1 VRDVYGERN
10 LVRRLRLALEVLIV
24 ISKAI
29 ATVPP
34 TEQDPRWGRVKRRD
48 KGVDGVFWY
57 SVATTGIF
65 CRPSCPSRTAKPKNV
80 RFHDS
85 PAAARA
91 AGFRP
96 CKRCKPEGASLD
108 AQNAA
113 LVAKAC
119 KLMESRSEPMSLHE
133 LASAVELSP
142 HYFHR
147 LFKARI
153 GLTPKEYAS
162 AHQVT
167 RVRKNLE
174 SGPSITQAIYDAGYN
189 SNGRFY
195 ANAAG
200 ILGMTPK
207 QFRRGGQDEEIRF
220 AVEQCSLGAI
230 LVASSNRGVVSILI
244 DDDPDALVRTLQD
257 RFPHAQLV
265 GADKEYE
272 QLVASVVGLVESP
285 GVNVDLPLDVRGTV
299 FQRKVWRA
307 LRGIP
312 VGKTASYADIARR
325 IGSPK
330 AVRAVAGACAANNI
344 AVAIPCHRVIRND
357 GNVSGYRW
365 GVERKRVLLER
376 EAASA

>member
-1 VRDVYGERN
+1 M
-10 LVRRLRLALEVLIV
+10 

-29 ATVPP
+29 SARTPADR
-34 TEQDPRWGRVKRRD
+34 DPRWTRVKMRD
-48 KGVDGVFWY
+48 KSADGAFWY
-57 SVATTGIF
+57 SVATTGVF
-65 CRPSCPSRTAKPKNV
+65 CRPSCPSRTANPKNI

-85 PAAARA
+85 PESARA

-96 CKRCKPEGASLD
+96 CKRCKPEGTSVD
-108 AQNAA
+108 AQNAI

-119 KLMESRSEPMSLHE
+119 KLIESRSEPMPLQE
-133 LASAVELSP
+133 LARAVELSP

-147 LFKARI
+147 LFKAKI

-162 AHQVT
+162 AHQAS

-195 ANAAG
+195 ENAAG

-207 QFRRGGQDEEIRF
+207 QFRRGGQNEEIRF
-220 AVEQCSLGAI
+220 AVGQCSLGAI
-230 LVASSNRGVVSILI
+230 LVASSKTGVVSILI
-244 DDDPDALVRTLQD
+244 DDEPDALVRALQD
-257 RFPHAQLV
+257 RFAHAQLV

-272 QLVASVVGLVESP
+272 QLVARVVGLVESP
-285 GVNVDLPLDVRGTV
+285 GTSAELPLDVRGTV

-307 LRGIP
+307 LRKIP
-312 VGKTASYADIARR
+312 VGKTVSYADVARR
-325 IGSPK
+325 IGAPK

-376 EAASA
+376 ESASA

>member
-1 VRDVYGERN
+1 MISTAIS
-10 LVRRLRLALEVLIV
+10 ALM
-24 ISKAI
+24 
-29 ATVPP
+29 P
-34 TEQDPRWGRVKRRD
+34 TEQDPRWTRVKIRD
-48 KGVDGVFWY
+48 KSADGLFWY

-65 CRPSCPSRTAKPKNV
+65 CRPSCPSRTANPMNV

-85 PAAARA
+85 PASARA
-91 AGFRP
+91 AGCRP
-96 CKRCKPEGASLD
+96 CKRCRPEGASLD

-119 KLMESRSEPMSLHE
+119 KLIESRSDLMSLEE

-147 LFKARI
+147 LFKAKI

-162 AHQVT
+162 AHQVS
-167 RVRKNLE
+167 RVRKTLE
-174 SGPSITQAIYDAGYN
+174 SGLSITQAIYDAGYN

-195 ANAAG
+195 ENAAG

-220 AVEQCSLGAI
+220 AVGQCSLGAI
-230 LVASSNRGVVSILI
+230 LVASSKKGVVSILI
-244 DDDPDALVRTLQD
+244 DDEPDALVRTLQD
-257 RFPHAQLV
+257 RFPNAQLV
-265 GADKEYE
+265 GADREYE
-272 QLVASVVGLVESP
+272 QLVARVVGLVESP
-285 GVNVDLPLDVRGTV
+285 DVDIDLPLDVRGTV

-307 LRGIP
+307 LRKIP

-325 IGSPK
+325 IGAPK
-330 AVRAVAGACAANNI
+330 AVRAVAGACAANHI

-357 GNVSGYRW
+357 GGVSGYRW
-365 GVERKRVLLER
+365 GVERKRALLKR
-376 EAASA
+376 ESATA